1 MQMAAQ
7 NPKEE
12 RTLLIVKPDGVKR
25 GLTGDTISRIE
36 QRGLKIIALEMIH
49 ATKEQVHDH
58 YPKDPAWIKRLGEKS
73 INTYKEHG
81 MDPKEELGTD
91 DPAKIGEFVRAW
103 LLDFL
108 TSGPI
113 VKMVIKGIRAVAMVR
128 KIAGKTMHTLAEMGT
143 IRGDFSVDDA
153 AAANKNKRA
162 VHNIVHASETPEEAE
177 HEIDFCF
184 AGNNIKDNK
193 REEEDFFFKTLGL
206 LV

>member
-1 MQMAAQ
+1 MINT

-25 GLTGDTISRIE
+25 GLTGDIISRIE

-128 KIAGKTMHTLAEMGT
+128 KIAGPTMPTAAEMGT

-153 AAANKNKRA
+153 AAANRGKRA

-177 HEIDFCF
+177 HEIDFWF
-184 AGNNIKDNK
+184 AADDIHDYK
-193 REEEDFFFKTLGL
+193 RAEEDIMF
-206 LV
+206 